1 MNQEL
6 IKLIREEV
14 RKVLA
19 EQSLNEDFKSGIL
32 RTLLSRGYK
41 NDVAKAFYNMSQVQ
55 LDKVEDKHI
64 TKMNPVQAY
73 KTLKKDN
80 PNVIVFYM
88 SEKGTTN
95 TYAKDSYTQKIQPNT
110 LLGVASGDNKFY
122 SINYPRWSNSE
133 MGKKGP
139 SMSKGSSGDNL
150 GVSKSGSGYG
160 STGLYNVKRVAEVAD
175 MAYLIDLSA
184 LKGAGLGSSEKTAL
198 RTTQKSGATAFMT
211 AKQFKEDN
219 MNRYK
224 AILKDKAASGG
235 NETII
240 KGVQAAIQVVTDA
253 LSKAVGNMTTGK
265 YTEIVVG
272 TDPKGREVKASDAAN
287 FLRKVLDD
295 FDRYVRAGKD
305 AEDATKGGYRD
316 SYYIEQQKE
325 YALALKQKIQKANN
339 MDYAW

>member
-14 RKVLA
+14 RKVLS

-41 NDVAKAFYNMSQVQ
+41 NDVARAFYNMSKIQ

-73 KTLKKDN
+73 KTLKKEN

-88 SEKGTTN
+88 SEKGGTN
-95 TYAKDSYTQKIQPNT
+95 TYAKDSYSQKIQPNT

-122 SINYPRWSNSE
+122 SINWPRWSNSE

-139 SMSKGSSGDNL
+139 SMGTGSGDNL
-150 GVSKSGSGYG
+150 GVSKTGSGYG

-175 MAYLIDLSA
+175 MAYVIDLKA
-184 LKGAGLGSSEKTAL
+184 LRGAGMDAGEKIAL
-198 RTTQKSGATAFMT
+198 RTTQKSGAAAFMT
-211 AKQFKEDN
+211 AKQFRDDN

-272 TDPKGREVKASDAAN
+272 QDPKGREVKASDAAN

-305 AEDATKGGYRD
+305 AEEAKTNGFRGE
-316 SYYIEQQKE
+316 YYLEQQKE
-325 YALALKQKIQKANN
+325 YALSLKQKIQKANN

>member
-41 NDVAKAFYNMSQVQ
+41 NDVARAFYNMSKIQ

-73 KTLKKDN
+73 KTLKKEN

-88 SEKGTTN
+88 SEKGGTN
-95 TYAKDSYTQKIQPNT
+95 TYAKDSYSQKIQPNT

-122 SINYPRWSNSE
+122 SINWPRWSNSE

-139 SMSKGSSGDNL
+139 SMGTGSGDNL
-150 GVSKSGSGYG
+150 GVSKTGSGYG

-175 MAYLIDLSA
+175 MAYVIDLTA
-184 LKGAGLGSSEKTAL
+184 LKGAGLGSSEKIAL
-198 RTTQKSGATAFMT
+198 RTTQKSGAVAFMT
-211 AKQFKEDN
+211 AKQFKDDN

-224 AILKDKAASGG
+224 AILRDKAAAGG

-272 TDPKGREVKASDAAN
+272 QDPKGREVKASDAAN

-305 AEDATKGGYRD
+305 LEDAQKGGYRGE
-316 SYYIEQQKE
+316 YYAEQQKE